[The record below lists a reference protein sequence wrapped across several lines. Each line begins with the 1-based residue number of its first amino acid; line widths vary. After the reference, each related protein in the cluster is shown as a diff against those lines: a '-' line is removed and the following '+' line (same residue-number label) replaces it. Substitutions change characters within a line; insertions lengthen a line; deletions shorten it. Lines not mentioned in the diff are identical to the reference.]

1 MGIIIQKSKLSNVAK
16 SPYFFT
22 NFFFHKT
29 LNEIE
34 PTLKKFN
41 GKISDCCTILSGYA
55 FASEDYEEV
64 GTKLLRIG
72 DILKNGTI
80 DYENMNCLPLEFAE
94 KYGRFVLQYNDI
106 VIAMT
111 GATIGKTGF
120 IEKNGTDILLNQRV
134 GLLRCKENI
143 NQKFIYYL
151 TKTSFFQKQ
160 ILINSMGKS
169 QPNISPFDIIKFKTP
184 KISVEK
190 QNEIVEKVY
199 PIEQSIQTL
208 QSKILQPLSIINDTF
223 SNYYNYEKTVWKD
236 FGKGMTAGTQKS
248 NERTL
253 KYYKVPIQSLGK
265 SNIQRFSSRFHS
277 PLTMQLES
285 ILEKNGAITIKDIL
299 IEIVKGIQPK
309 YTDEGDIPVTKIT
322 NLKNGYI
329 DLSEPEYVSQAF
341 FDALPE
347 KVKLK
352 YGDVI
357 ICCTGKISLGKVDF
371 YDLEQESVLT
381 VDNYILR
388 VDETKYNALFLT
400 YFLRSILGTFQIERE
415 YTGATNQIHLYA
427 NEILNFKI
435 PNFSVATQ
443 NEIVAQIKQQ
453 LDAQKDIEQAIEG
466 KQAEISQ
473 LIMEAIQ

>member
-1 MGIIIQKSKLSNVAK
+1 LH
-16 SPYFFT
+16 YFIR
-22 NFFFHKT
+22 
-29 LNEIE
+29 L
-34 PTLKKFN
+34 
-41 GKISDCCTILSGYA
+41 C
-55 FASEDYEEV
+55 FASEDYEEE
-64 GTKLLRIG
+64 GIKLLRIG

-80 DYENMNCLPLEFAE
+80 DYGNMNCLPLEYAGKYERFA
-94 KYGRFVLQYNDI
+94 LQDKDI

-120 IEKNGTDILLNQRV
+120 IEKKDNDNTLLNQRV

-160 ILINSMGKS
+160 VLINSMGKS
-169 QPNISPFDIIKFKTP
+169 QPNISPFDIIKIKMP

-199 PIEQSIQTL
+199 PIEQSIRSLQTQIQ
-208 QSKILQPLSIINDTF
+208 QSLSIINDTF
-223 SNYYNYEKTVWKD
+223 SDFYQYERSVWKD

-248 NERTL
+248 NERTF
-253 KYYKVPIQSLGK
+253 KYYKVPMQSLGK
-265 SNIQRFSSRFHS
+265 SSIQRFSSRFHN
-277 PLTMQLES
+277 PLTVQLED
-285 ILEKNGAITIKDIL
+285 ILEKNGTIKIKNIL
-299 IEIVKGIQPK
+299 IEITKGIQPK
-309 YTDEGDIPVTKIT
+309 YMEEGDIPVTKIT

-329 DLSEPEYVSQAF
+329 DFSEPEYVSQVF
-341 FDALPE
+341 FDNLLE

-388 VDETKYNALFLT
+388 VDEERYNPLFLT
-400 YFLRSILGTFQIERE
+400 YFLRSILGAFQIERE

-435 PNFSVATQ
+435 PNISLDIQT
-443 NEIVAQIKQQ
+443 EIVAKIKQQ
-453 LDAQKDIEQAIEG
+453 LDAQKEIERAIEG